1 MSGTSMSESIS
12 NELARKA
19 IWGKFLDKF
28 FELKRSHDA
37 GESCPSF
44 PVVFKQLVMETG
56 LIFMPSYA
64 ETAEQIRKALEITDD
79 KYKEY
84 INAMFFTHFKI
95 HMNSMTEDTDDELV
109 VKYANLSATK
119 PGAFMLEDSRHILAL
134 QDLLSTAKQ
143 ASA

>member
-1 MSGTSMSESIS
+1 MSDKIS

-28 FELKRSHDA
+28 FELKRLRDA
-37 GESCPSF
+37 GEDCPLF
-44 PVVFKQLVMETG
+44 PAVFKQLVMETG

-64 ETAEQIRKALEITDD
+64 ETAEQIRRALDITDD

-84 INAMFFTHFKI
+84 LNAMFFVHFKI

-109 VKYANLSATK
+109 VKYAKLSAAK
-119 PGAFMLEDSRHILAL
+119 PGPYILEDSRHILSL
-134 QDLLSTAKQ
+134 QDLMSSAKQ